1 MSLGGGSQESSNN
14 SRPLTG
20 PERADIFNNAI
31 RSIGTSMGQLG
42 GGGSTTQPAYN
53 PPAWQDSPVGG
64 LITNADGTRPE
75 RVGTNSNASW
85 LNTSYDAPSARTLS
99 NGDYGA
105 LEKSI
110 IASRTAPLDTA
121 WTRARTS
128 LNQEAS
134 NRGVWD
140 GGVPIQKMMD
150 TYRTDFLPAYQQ
162 AGADAATQRYGL
174 QSQENAQVN
183 SQNMENASRLY
194 AAKNRPADYLA
205 GLWNGTSGALSSGS
219 SGGWNFSI

>member
-1 MSLGGGSQESSNN
+1 MSLGGGSQSSQQS

-20 PERADIFNNAI
+20 PERAQIYDYAMG
-31 RSIGTSMGQLG
+31 SIGGTLG
-42 GGGSTTQPAYN
+42 GKTTTAPQQYSQEINGPLGTHLPAMYAPASKENGGGAGP
-53 PPAWQDSPVGG
+53 D
-64 LITNADGTRPE
+64 
-75 RVGTNSNASW
+75 W
-85 LNTSYDAPSARTLS
+85 LNTTYDAPAARTLS
-99 NGDYGA
+99 NSDYDA

-110 IASRTAPLDTA
+110 VASRTAPLDTA

-183 SQNMENASRLY
+183 SQNMENANRLY